1 MGGVPARLIKMRF
14 SDSIIERIMQS
25 EWWDYAFPH
34 FSSLGTLNPI
44 EFCEG
49 LEELKDNGL
58 KKFQTKPL
66 TFNDFV
72 VCDEDYTRFVERI
85 SKARQ
90 LSDQHKI
97 LRRFIKLIVDKR
109 RYKKLKTD
117 PERFFADSK
126 SKFIRFLQR
135 YYN

>member
-1 MGGVPARLIKMRF
+1 MPAKLIKMRF
-14 SDSIIERIMQS
+14 SDNVIERIMQS

-34 FSSLGTLNPI
+34 FSSLSTLNPI
-44 EFCEG
+44 EFCDG
-49 LEELKDNGL
+49 LEELKASGL
-58 KKFQTKPL
+58 KKFETKPL
-66 TFNDFV
+66 TLNDFV
-72 VCDEDYTRFVERI
+72 VCYEDYTRFVERI

-97 LRRFIKLIVDKR
+97 LRRFIKLMVDKR

-126 SKFIRFLQR
+126 SRFIRFLQR

>member
-1 MGGVPARLIKMRF
+1 MGGVPAKLIKMRF
-14 SDSIIERIMQS
+14 SDDVIERIMQS

-34 FSSLGTLNPI
+34 FSSLNTLDPI
-44 EFCEG
+44 EFCDG
-49 LEELKDNGL
+49 LEELKANGL
-58 KKFQTKPL
+58 KKFEPEPI

-72 VCDEDYTRFVERI
+72 VCDEYNTRFVERI

-90 LSDQHKI
+90 LSEQHKI
-97 LRRFIKLIVDKR
+97 LRRFIKLMVDKR
-109 RYKKLKTD
+109 RYKRLKTD

-126 SKFIRFLQR
+126 SRFIRFLQR